1 MGTNSF
7 EERLFQLE
15 QRCLAPN
22 AYQAPR
28 VVVPIR
34 ELTLLISAQPN
45 RKELLYKGAKHPK
58 LNRGRRGL

>member
-28 VVVPIR
+28 VVGPIR
-34 ELTLLISAQPN
+34 ELTLLISAQPD
-45 RKELLYKGAKHPK
+45 RKELLYK
-58 LNRGRRGL
+58 RG